1 MNNEQK
7 QRAIKLITYWRDR
20 SITTMPEEHFVSGD
34 CMTDLLQELIDA
46 PEPEPVGYT
55 NETELDY
62 VRKYEALPVSGT
74 FWPTSDEDACVAL
87 YTAPPAN
94 NQSEQHLEM
103 VNTPAPSVPD
113 GWQPIETAPKDN
125 KRSLFLAR
133 FNDDGTMQAF
143 DYDGTW
149 QSERE
154 SWELPQ
160 VYYYW
165 ATALGKVEEPTHWMY
180 EPEWFSK
187 LNSAQQPA
195 PPADLDAPE
204 FSDGCEKEGF
214 PGGCARMGCCKQLPA
229 TANPARTGSSQIEPP
244 ADLVRDAERWLSEHD
259 LELLVTFGMQADDC
273 DADGHTLSKEQ
284 TRRLCELGVLR
295 HVGFGRHEMTAFGDS
310 IFGVHFSQGISL
322 PLHTHAEYNAAIER
336 NKQKGGEA

>member
-1 MNNEQK
+1 MKSSPVERKDNHENNH
-7 QRAIKLITYWRDR
+7 QRAGSESVIGGTEMNAEQRQRASQLVR
-20 SITTMPEEHFVSGD
+20 SQTEEEAIGEAFA
-34 CMTDLLQELIDA
+34 LLQELIDA

-62 VRKYEALPVSGT
+62 VRKYEALPVSGA

-87 YTAPPAN
+87 YTAP
-94 NQSEQHLEM
+94 
-103 VNTPAPSVPD
+103 
-113 GWQPIETAPKDN
+113 
-125 KRSLFLAR
+125 
-133 FNDDGTMQAF
+133 
-143 DYDGTW
+143 
-149 QSERE
+149 
-154 SWELPQ
+154 
-160 VYYYW
+160 
-165 ATALGKVEEPTHWMY
+165 
-180 EPEWFSK
+180 
-187 LNSAQQPA
+187 
-195 PPADLDAPE
+195 
-204 FSDGCEKEGF
+204 
-214 PGGCARMGCCKQLPA
+214 PA

-259 LELLVTFGMQADDC
+259 LELLVTFGIQADDC